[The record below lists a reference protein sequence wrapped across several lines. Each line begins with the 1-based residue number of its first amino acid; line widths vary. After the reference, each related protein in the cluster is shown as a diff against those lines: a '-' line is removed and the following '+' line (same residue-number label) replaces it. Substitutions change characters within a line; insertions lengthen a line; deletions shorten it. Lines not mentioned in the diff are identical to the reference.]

1 MNNPTAILR
10 AMKPKKNFFIGI
22 DSDGCAF
29 DTMEIKHKECFCPAF
44 INHFNLQAISK
55 YARET
60 WEFANLYS
68 RTRGTNRFLALIRA
82 MDLLR
87 EREEVSRR
95 NQIIPSMNSLIEWV
109 KVESKLG
116 NPALKNVIDSNP
128 DTELSDVYN
137 WSADVNEAVRKIV
150 RNVPPFPYVRESLEL
165 IQDMADV
172 VVVSQTPEAALNR
185 EWREH
190 ELDHHVKVI
199 AGQEM
204 GTKSEHIH
212 YAASGKYDD
221 NNILMIGDAPE
232 DFKAAKDNNALYFPI
247 IPGHEEESWERFL
260 KEGLIR
266 FFDGSFSGK
275 YEENLVD
282 EFFVHLPE
290 LPRWQQNKQAKDMI
304 Y

>member
-1 MNNPTAILR
+1 MTNPAAIL
-10 AMKPKKNFFIGI
+10 KNLEPEKNFFIGI
-22 DSDGCAF
+22 DSDGCVF

-44 INHFNLQAISK
+44 INHFNLQAISR

-60 WEFANLYS
+60 WEFVNLYS
-68 RTRGTNRFLALIRA
+68 GTRGTNRFLALIRA

-95 NQIIPSMNSLIEWV
+95 NQLIPSMDSLKEWV

-116 NPALKNVIDSNP
+116 NPALKKVVDSTQ
-128 DTELSDVYN
+128 DAELSLVYS
-137 WSADVNEAVRKIV
+137 WSVAVNEVVRKIV
-150 RNVPPFPYVRESLEL
+150 RNVPPFPYVRESLKL

-172 VVVSQTPEAALNR
+172 VVVSQTPEDALSR
-185 EWREH
+185 EWKEH
-190 ELDHHVKVI
+190 ELDHYVKVI

-221 NNILMIGDAPE
+221 GKILMIGDAPG
-232 DFKAAKDNNALYFPI
+232 DLKAAKDNNALYFPI
-247 IPGHEEESWERFL
+247 IPGQEEKSWERLF
-260 KEGLIR
+260 KEGFDR
-266 FFDGSFSGK
+266 FFAGNYAGK
-275 YEENLVD
+275 YEDNLID

-290 LPRWQQNKQAKDMI
+290 LPQWKQNK
-304 Y
+304 

>member
-10 AMKPKKNFFIGI
+10 AMKPEKNFFIGI

-87 EREEVSRR
+87 EREEVSLR

-221 NNILMIGDAPE
+221 SNILMIGDAPE

-247 IPGHEEESWERFL
+247 IQGHEEESWERFL

-290 LPRWQQNKQAKDMI
+290 LPQWQQNKQAKDII